1 MSKLRT
7 KPSVRRKAE
16 EDKAAV
22 GVDDD
27 SDYINMRHLLYFFI
41 LSFFLILICFM
52 VNLYALENEAQY
64 PIVDKPT
71 TIHIDLGGG

>member
-1 MSKLRT
+1 
-7 KPSVRRKAE
+7 
-16 EDKAAV
+16 
-22 GVDDD
+22 
-27 SDYINMRHLLYFFI
+27 MRHLLYFFI

>member
-1 MSKLRT
+1 MSKLQRV
-7 KPSVRRKAE
+7 VRKKAE
-16 EDKAAV
+16 EDKATV
-22 GVDDD
+22 SVDDD

-41 LSFFLILICFM
+41 LSFFLIFICFM